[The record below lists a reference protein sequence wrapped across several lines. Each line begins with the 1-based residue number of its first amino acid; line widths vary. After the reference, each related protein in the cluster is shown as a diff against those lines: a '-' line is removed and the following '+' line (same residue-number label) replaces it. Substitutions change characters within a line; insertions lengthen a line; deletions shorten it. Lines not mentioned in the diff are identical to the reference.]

1 MRFFGR
7 RREDEGEPSE
17 SSGAAESPAADRLPD
32 GHAPAAP
39 EDGRPPAPPQAG
51 GPHPVPPMPG
61 HEPLV
66 PSHHAPPPGHGAAG
80 GHGPSAGH
88 RPPPG
93 QSQPT
98 APVPPHQEPDRGA
111 SAPVRRSREPRPP
124 GSPWP
129 VWARVPLGRPAAR
142 FEPKPPPA
150 DPYRPDTLFD
160 GWSTPGL
167 TVRLASVRGDAHRF
181 GGQPRQ
187 DDIVVA
193 VHEPTDVVV
202 FAVADGVSAAPQ
214 SHVGAALACRT
225 AVADVLRQLDE
236 GRPQV
241 DWSRVVAAA
250 AYQLFMRVTR
260 GAEPTPEQRKEAQA
274 LLATTLVTGIVRLT
288 GNGQLDVNLVHVGD
302 SGAWMLHEGR
312 FYPLLGD
319 KKESADGVF
328 SSAVSALPRV
338 PPQIEGTWYT
348 VPEDGV
354 LLIGTDG
361 FGDPLGDG
369 TGTVGEA
376 IAWELG
382 RPPREPLALAW
393 VLDFSR
399 ETFDDDR
406 TLLAVWPRHRLD
418 ESGGPG
424 APAARTGGAA
434 G

>member
-1 MRFFGR
+1 M
-7 RREDEGEPSE
+7 
-17 SSGAAESPAADRLPD
+17 PA
-32 GHAPAAP
+32 
-39 EDGRPPAPPQAG
+39 QN
-51 GPHPVPPMPG
+51 
-61 HEPLV
+61 
-66 PSHHAPPPGHGAAG
+66 
-80 GHGPSAGH
+80 
-88 RPPPG
+88 
-93 QSQPT
+93 T
-98 APVPPHQEPDRGA
+98 
-111 SAPVRRSREPRPP
+111 REPRPP
-124 GSPWP
+124 GAQPP
-129 VWARVPLGRPAAR
+129 AWARFVLGRPTAR

-193 VHEPTDVVV
+193 AHEPTDAVV

-236 GRPQV
+236 GRPHV
-241 DWSRVVAAA
+241 DWNRAVAAA

-260 GAEPTPEQRKEAQA
+260 GPEPTREQKQEAQA
-274 LLATTLVTGIVRLT
+274 LLATTLVTGVVRLT
-288 GNGQLDVNLVHVGD
+288 GSGQLEVNLVHVGD
-302 SGAWMLHEGR
+302 SGAWMLHENR
-312 FYPLLGD
+312 FHPLLGG
-319 KKESADGVF
+319 KEERADGVF
-328 SSAVSALPRV
+328 SSAVSALPWV

-369 TGTVGEA
+369 TGRIGSV
-376 IAWELG
+376 IAYELG
-382 RPPREPLALAW
+382 RPPREPQAVAQL
-393 VLDFSR
+393 LDFSR

-424 APAARTGGAA
+424 PAAARTGGAP

>member
-1 MRFFGR
+1 MW
-7 RREDEGEPSE
+7 
-17 SSGAAESPAADRLPD
+17 
-32 GHAPAAP
+32 
-39 EDGRPPAPPQAG
+39 Q
-51 GPHPVPPMPG
+51 
-61 HEPLV
+61 
-66 PSHHAPPPGHGAAG
+66 
-80 GHGPSAGH
+80 
-88 RPPPG
+88 
-93 QSQPT
+93 
-98 APVPPHQEPDRGA
+98 
-111 SAPVRRSREPRPP
+111 
-124 GSPWP
+124 
-129 VWARVPLGRPAAR
+129 RVALGRPAAR

-167 TVRLASVRGDAHRF
+167 TVRLASVRGDSHRF

-193 VHEPTDVVV
+193 AHEPTDTVV

-225 AVADVLRQLDE
+225 AVTDVLRQLE
-236 GRPQV
+236 EARPQI
-241 DWSRVVAAA
+241 DWNRVVAGA

-260 GAEPTPEQRKEAQA
+260 GTEPTPEQKREAQT
-274 LLATTLVTGIVRLT
+274 LLATTLVTGVVRRT
-288 GNGQLDVNLVHVGD
+288 GRGQLEVNLVHVGD
-302 SGAWMLHEGR
+302 SGAWMLHESR
-312 FYPLLGD
+312 FHPLLGD
-319 KKESADGVF
+319 GKEGTDGVF
-328 SSAVSALPRV
+328 SSAVQALPWV
-338 PPQIEGTWYT
+338 PRQIEGTWFT

-369 TGTVGEA
+369 TGPVGRA
-376 IAWELG
+376 IAYELG

-418 ESGGPG
+418 ESGGHG
-424 APAARTGGAA
+424 AATPRTGGAA

>member
-1 MRFFGR
+1 M
-7 RREDEGEPSE
+7 E
-17 SSGAAESPAADRLPD
+17 RL
-32 GHAPAAP
+32 
-39 EDGRPPAPPQAG
+39 
-51 GPHPVPPMPG
+51 
-61 HEPLV
+61 
-66 PSHHAPPPGHGAAG
+66 
-80 GHGPSAGH
+80 
-88 RPPPG
+88 
-93 QSQPT
+93 
-98 APVPPHQEPDRGA
+98 
-111 SAPVRRSREPRPP
+111 
-124 GSPWP
+124 
-129 VWARVPLGRPAAR
+129 PLGRPATW
-142 FEPKPPPA
+142 FESKPPPA

-167 TVRLASVRGDAHRF
+167 TIRLASVRGDAHRF

-193 VHEPTDVVV
+193 AHEPTDAVV

-241 DWSRVVAAA
+241 DWNRTVSAA

-274 LLATTLVTGIVRLT
+274 LLATTLVTGVVRLT
-288 GNGQLDVNLVHVGD
+288 GSGLLEVNLVHVGD
-302 SGAWMLHEGR
+302 SGAWTLHEDG
-312 FYPLLGD
+312 FLPLLGD
-319 KKESADGVF
+319 QKERADGVF
-328 SSAVSALPRV
+328 SSAVAALPWV
-338 PPQIEGTWYT
+338 PQQIEGKWFTI
-348 VPEDGV
+348 PEDGA

-369 TGTVGEA
+369 TGTVGKA
-376 IAWELG
+376 MAWELS
-382 RPPREPLALAW
+382 RPPREPSVLARL
-393 VLDFSR
+393 LDFSR

-424 APAARTGGAA
+424 AA